1 VPGFALDVWMGLTMS
16 AKVPAPVV
24 AKVNADLARIVNAPE
39 VKARLAAQGIDV
51 ATGSPE
57 ALARLIRD
65 DDERWGKIVKT
76 AGMRAE

>member
-1 VPGFALDVWMGLTMS
+1 LPG
-16 AKVPAPVV
+16 
-24 AKVNADLARIVNAPE
+24 IVNAPE